1 MGLLEGLKRASGVVV
16 LTGQM
21 DTLTEDDHWCQGHG
35 EVPSAS
41 GLHEAPKNVVE
52 VVRP

>member
-1 MGLLEGLKRASGVVV
+1 MGLLEGLKRASSVVV
-16 LTGQM
+16 LTGHM

-52 VVRP
+52 VIRP